1 MSYNYVVNYLK
12 DKHNKRKGGTQ
23 GKVPKFIFVPVFQ
36 EDLDSSENEKYDEE
50 NSVAE
55 TSEETLNYEIRD
67 VHESNLFAVHEY
79 DIGGIKNDCSSTSTT
94 NNDDP
99 KLGKCSDC
107 HTVSTT
113 DTSAD
118 KKGDD
123 KDDDSPSDILHKFIY
138 SSRWVEAMESLQA
151 DSTLSQCWKQVHNRH
166 GKVMQSNLPIH
177 LALKFQAHEDLII
190 ALVDAYP
197 EALKLT
203 DEKGRTPLHLAC
215 LLKTKSALSVVNYL
229 LDRYSGATTCR
240 DNRGRLPL
248 HLAYFTKHYNDDD
261 HKAVVKKLIRMDPA
275 SIFVEDNEGNL
286 FHHKEP
292 TRGAIFGK
300 LLVSREL
307 RMHEDINEKARE
319 LLL

>member
-12 DKHNKRKGGTQ
+12 DKHNQRKEARQ

-36 EDLDSSENEKYDEE
+36 EDLDTSANDKYDEE
-50 NSVAE
+50 NFVAE
-55 TSEETLNYEIRD
+55 TSEETPNYEIRD
-67 VHESNLFAVHEY
+67 VN
-79 DIGGIKNDCSSTSTT
+79 STT

-118 KKGDD
+118 KKSDD
-123 KDDDSPSDILHKFIY
+123 KNEDSPSDILHKFIY
-138 SSRWVEAMESLQA
+138 SSRWAEAMENLQA

-197 EALKLT
+197 DALALT

-229 LDRYSGATTCR
+229 LDRYSGVTRCR

-248 HLAYFTKHYNDDD
+248 HLAYFTKHYNVDD
-261 HKAVVKKLIRMDPA
+261 HKAVVRKLISMDPE

-300 LLVSREL
+300 LLVSRES
-307 RMHEDINEKARE
+307 RMHEDINKKARE